1 ISITVSATIATH
13 ARAANGRLPLP
24 RRRRLTRK
32 QAGTQ
37 PCFRRMVNADS
48 DQQRQKRHHPLQTF
62 HLRRFERQL
71 TRIEVHLNDENG
83 AKTGVND
90 KRCTLEARPRGLPP
104 LVVTGVASSTQHA
117 VSAAA
122 EKMKR
127 QLDATFGRLAA
138 RRFNAPE

>member
-1 ISITVSATIATH
+1 MQIQINSGKNVTIHSKLSTFVETE
-13 ARAANGRLPLP
+13 L
-24 RRRRLTRK
+24 
-32 QAGTQ
+32 
-37 PCFRRMVNADS
+37 
-48 DQQRQKRHHPLQTF
+48 HHT
-62 HLRRFERQL
+62 LRRFERQL

-104 LVVTGVASSTQHA
+104 LVVTGVASSTQHS
-117 VSAAA
+117 VTAAA

-138 RRFNAPE
+138 RRFTAPEASYAEQVS

>member
-1 ISITVSATIATH
+1 MQIQINSGKNVTIHSKLSNFVETELN
-13 ARAANGRLPLP
+13 R
-24 RRRRLTRK
+24 T
-32 QAGTQ
+32 
-37 PCFRRMVNADS
+37 
-48 DQQRQKRHHPLQTF
+48 
-62 HLRRFERQL
+62 LRRFDRQL

-104 LVVTGVASSTQHA
+104 LVVTGTASSTQHS

-138 RRFNAPE
+138 RRFPAPQTSYAEQTS